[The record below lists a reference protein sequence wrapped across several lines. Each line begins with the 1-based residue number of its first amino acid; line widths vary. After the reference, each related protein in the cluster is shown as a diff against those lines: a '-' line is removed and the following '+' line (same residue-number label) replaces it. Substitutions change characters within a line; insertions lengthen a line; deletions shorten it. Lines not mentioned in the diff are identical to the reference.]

1 MMTARG
7 CLAVS
12 TSTIC
17 SRTRS
22 AASKRTG
29 LGRQTERS
37 SPTCPRLPP
46 HCCPSS
52 GSCGTSRTSK
62 TPSVSSALCISR
74 RSRRLP
80 RQRAGFKDDIDE
92 NKEES
97 RFSMEA
103 SYQYLL
109 HLSKLFHAIDC
120 RGIDQQSRALMV
132 NEFLGYFLGVIGNE
146 VSNLHTNCS
155 QLASTTRIWA
165 CLRHLIQMQS
175 LQSQKERPLH
185 TCMVAR
191 LRPIPWS
198 K

>member
-62 TPSVSSALCISR
+62 TPSVSSALCIST
-74 RSRRLP
+74 RSRRSP

-109 HLSKLFHAIDC
+109 HLSK
-120 RGIDQQSRALMV
+120 
-132 NEFLGYFLGVIGNE
+132 FLGVIGDE
-146 VSNLHTNCS
+146 VSNLHTTPA

-175 LQSQKERPLH
+175 LQSQKERPLR